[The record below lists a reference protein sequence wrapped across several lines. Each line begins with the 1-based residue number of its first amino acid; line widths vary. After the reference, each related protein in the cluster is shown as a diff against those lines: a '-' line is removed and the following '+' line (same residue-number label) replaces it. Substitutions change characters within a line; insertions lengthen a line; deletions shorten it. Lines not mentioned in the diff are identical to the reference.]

1 MARTRSKLPVVT
13 EENTI
18 PEGTPEVEL
27 QIDALL
33 GSAATV
39 EEEQWLPSPVVF
51 GTDTA
56 VVGNDAIEFQSC
68 VDAYSATARAEDILE
83 QTSANPDATRST
95 TRKTSR
101 TAKGRLA
108 VGLPEFDT
116 ALPIPNNIAEA
127 MAQKDNWDAE
137 FGHKYAVE
145 RECGTWIK
153 MEVLKGMLSG
163 EKIADDVHALNLRT
177 MFTVKKTKQGKFL
190 RSKLRI
196 IVLGH

>member
-1 MARTRSKLPVVT
+1 
-13 EENTI
+13 
-18 PEGTPEVEL
+18 
-27 QIDALL
+27 
-33 GSAATV
+33 
-39 EEEQWLPSPVVF
+39 
-51 GTDTA
+51 
-56 VVGNDAIEFQSC
+56 
-68 VDAYSATARAEDILE
+68 
-83 QTSANPDATRST
+83 
-95 TRKTSR
+95 
-101 TAKGRLA
+101 
-108 VGLPEFDT
+108 
-116 ALPIPNNIAEA
+116 

-196 IVLGH
+196 IVLGHQYSRETWRALF